1 MHTGSVSR
9 ALAIL
14 AMAPVALWLGCG
26 GGGDLTG
33 PPVGSLE
40 ITTATTGSEPDP
52 DGYGISIDG
61 GAVQPIGANTS
72 RVVEGLS
79 VGAHSVD
86 LSGVAANCTL
96 SSGARLDVQIT
107 ASAVTATSFGVACAS
122 TTGAIAITT
131 TTTGSPIDPDGYD
144 VALAG
149 GATQPI
155 GTAATVTLPA
165 VAAGTHAI
173 TLGGLAANCAVAGD
187 NPRSVD
193 VGAGTTAAV
202 TIAVTC
208 APPTPPPAPGGIGV
222 TTQTSGPGQ
231 DADGYAVIVDGGA
244 SLPIGTGATLALA
257 DLAPG
262 PHSVGLTG
270 ISANCRV
277 DGDNPRAVVVVSGT
291 VASLTFQVT
300 CDALPPSTG
309 SLELTTVTTGANQ
322 DPDGYVFDVDEGDA
336 QPIGINATVTVASLT
351 AGSHAVRLSGTST
364 NCTVG
369 GDNPRAVTVASGG
382 TVRLTFTVT
391 CAASSGSL
399 QVTTTTS
406 GSPPDPDGYTASVDG
421 GTPRSVGTAASVTFD
436 GLEPRKHS
444 VQLAGLAANCQAQGQ
459 NPRDV
464 TIAAGQTVTATFA
477 VACTA
482 TTGILELTVNG
493 LPGGADAAVS
503 VTGPNGFSA
512 PVKASATLTDLAPGT
527 YTVTAADVT
536 SGGTTYSAS
545 PGARTVTVVANATA
559 RVTVTYGPAS
569 GSSLNLRIDGLELTQ
584 SVQTAAGD
592 VPLIEDRDGFLR
604 VFVVANEANTAAP
617 TVRVHMFRN
626 GALQQT
632 LNIPAP
638 AGSTPTTRDEAVLA
652 ASWNVKIPRG
662 LFTPG
667 MAVLAEVDPGNAV
680 AENDETDNRYPV
692 SGTAQPET
700 VRTVPEFA
708 LRFVPVKQKVSG
720 SQGDISLGTRGDF
733 LRLTRRIYPIST
745 IDGDVHAVYT
755 TATSEPLQ
763 ADDANGA
770 WTTILNEVD
779 ALRVVVGTSRTYYGV
794 VHIDYASG
802 IAGLG

>member
-26 GGGDLTG
+26 GGSDLTG

-40 ITTATTGSEPDP
+40 IITATTGSEPDP

-61 GAVQPIGANTS
+61 GAVEPIGANTS

-144 VALAG
+144 VALDG

-222 TTQTSGPGQ
+222 TTQTSGPDQ
-231 DADGYAVIVDGGA
+231 DADGYAVTVDGGA

-291 VASLTFQVT
+291 VRLV
-300 CDALPPSTG
+300 
-309 SLELTTVTTGANQ
+309 
-322 DPDGYVFDVDEGDA
+322 DVSGHLRRA
-336 QPIGINATVTVASLT
+336 A
-351 AGSHAVRLSGTST
+351 AVDR
-364 NCTVG
+364 
-369 GDNPRAVTVASGG
+369 
-382 TVRLTFTVT
+382 
-391 CAASSGSL
+391 
-399 QVTTTTS
+399 
-406 GSPPDPDGYTASVDG
+406 
-421 GTPRSVGTAASVTFD
+421 
-436 GLEPRKHS
+436 
-444 VQLAGLAANCQAQGQ
+444 LAG
-459 NPRDV
+459 
-464 TIAAGQTVTATFA
+464 
-477 VACTA
+477 
-482 TTGILELTVNG
+482 
-493 LPGGADAAVS
+493 ADHRHDRRQ
-503 VTGPNGFSA
+503 P
-512 PVKASATLTDLAPGT
+512 
-527 YTVTAADVT
+527 
-536 SGGTTYSAS
+536 
-545 PGARTVTVVANATA
+545 
-559 RVTVTYGPAS
+559 GPA
-569 GSSLNLRIDGLELTQ
+569 I
-584 SVQTAAGD
+584 
-592 VPLIEDRDGFLR
+592 
-604 VFVVANEANTAAP
+604 
-617 TVRVHMFRN
+617 
-626 GALQQT
+626 
-632 LNIPAP
+632 
-638 AGSTPTTRDEAVLA
+638 
-652 ASWNVKIPRG
+652 
-662 LFTPG
+662 
-667 MAVLAEVDPGNAV
+667 
-680 AENDETDNRYPV
+680 
-692 SGTAQPET
+692 
-700 VRTVPEFA
+700 
-708 LRFVPVKQKVSG
+708 
-720 SQGDISLGTRGDF
+720 
-733 LRLTRRIYPIST
+733 
-745 IDGDVHAVYT
+745 
-755 TATSEPLQ
+755 
-763 ADDANGA
+763 
-770 WTTILNEVD
+770 
-779 ALRVVVGTSRTYYGV
+779 
-794 VHIDYASG
+794 
-802 IAGLG
+802 